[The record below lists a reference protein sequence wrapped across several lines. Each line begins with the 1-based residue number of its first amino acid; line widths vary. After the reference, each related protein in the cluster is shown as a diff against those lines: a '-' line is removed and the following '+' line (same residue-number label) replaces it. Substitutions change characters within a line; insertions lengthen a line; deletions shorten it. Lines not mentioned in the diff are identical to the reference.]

1 MAKQR
6 KDGSSTL
13 DEGIRT
19 EERSQ
24 SVSLKT
30 TDEYL
35 KEKEVEATED
45 RRRSAGRIFGQRD
58 RDWKA
63 VEYSRNIPR
72 RNGRERGSTGWLGIF
87 WGLDGFITGYY
98 D

>member
-1 MAKQR
+1 MLSNSAKQR
-6 KDGSSTL
+6 KYGGSTL

-35 KEKEVEATED
+35 KE
-45 RRRSAGRIFGQRD
+45 RRWKLWKTIVGKGLRTLRSRWKGTDEGTGRDG
-58 RDWKA
+58 A
-63 VEYSRNIPR
+63 P
-72 RNGRERGSTGWLGIF
+72 TGWLGIF
-87 WGLDGFITGYY
+87 WGLDGFITGRY